1 MQFYINYLRAIC
13 EFECS
18 KDSNILLINIRIEHV
33 LSPFNLNRYMVL
45 FFILGTRL
53 IKKYKQGGG
62 GIQIDDNLNQWGGG
76 GVMLLT
82 FHISSISFLVSLL
95 SLHDNS
101 IFY

>member
-18 KDSNILLINIRIEHV
+18 KDSDILLINIRIEHL

-45 FFILGTRL
+45 FLYWGPDLSKNIN
-53 IKKYKQGGG
+53 KGG